1 MQKST
6 NNPKRNAEGY
16 ADPTPYEAI
25 KNMGVEY
32 KAYKLVET
40 LRHVC
45 NLAGFTLDD
54 STLIIKDRNN
64 TPYTAPDLIARVT
77 HNHGKNKASE

>member
-25 KNMGVEY
+25 QNMGLEY

-45 NLAGFTLDD
+45 KLAGFTLDD
-54 STLIIKDRNN
+54 TTLTIKDRNN
-64 TPYTAPDLIARVT
+64 TPYNAATLLERVA
-77 HNHGKNKASE
+77 HNRGKDKASD